1 LGALL
6 AKYAA
11 SLPALFLVSQ
21 VELEKPEV
29 AGPDG
34 VAVRVARADGAKC
47 ERCWN
52 YSIHVGENAAYP
64 TICERCTAA
73 LAEIA
78 RDPARVAEGVAP
90 EAKS

>member
-1 LGALL
+1 
-6 AKYAA
+6 
-11 SLPALFLVSQ
+11 
-21 VELEKPEV
+21 
-29 AGPDG
+29 
-34 VAVRVARADGAKC
+34 VRVARADGAKC